1 MVGAI
6 GILVQEAALCLMSAA
21 STNYLIATVV
31 AVESAILH
39 NFVWHRFFTWPDR
52 RGSLSETFAALVR
65 FNLSNGLISLVGN
78 LALMALFSGALHWPL
93 LPANLISITICALA
107 NFAGSDHWVFI
118 SEPISDSNASSAI
131 RERISR
137 APASGPEC
145 AAQKEDK

>member
-93 LPANLISITICALA
+93 LPANLISITICAMRPDPFVVCLCIHA
-107 NFAGSDHWVFI
+107 SLGIAFKRVSI
-118 SEPISDSNASSAI
+118 SMTCF
-131 RERISR
+131 R
-137 APASGPEC
+137 
-145 AAQKEDK
+145 